1 MPVRVGRAGTS
12 QPDKPDEVKDPAPY
26 AGGVDLLPLV
36 VSSGWASGVNA
47 YLLVLVLGIA
57 DRVAGLSPVPDV
69 LGRTDVLVVAGV
81 LYAVEFVADK
91 IPYVDSSWDAVSTAI
106 RPTVG
111 AVVAVLLAGD
121 VSTLE
126 QALYAVLGGGTALAS
141 HSVKAGLRLAI
152 NTSPEPVTNV
162 GASLGEDVTV
172 LGVVLLAVSYPWI
185 ALAVVVVLLASG
197 TALLV
202 YLLRRIRRGWR
213 RWRNRERG
221 ASRDQVGEEPDTR
234 G

>member
-1 MPVRVGRAGTS
+1 V
-12 QPDKPDEVKDPAPY
+12 E
-26 AGGVDLLPLV
+26 LLPLV

-57 DRVAGLSPVPDV
+57 DRVAGISQVPDV
-69 LGRTDVLVVAGV
+69 LGRTDVLAVAAS

-91 IPYVDSSWDAVSTAI
+91 IPYLDSTWDAISTAI

-111 AVVAVLLAGD
+111 AVVALMLAGD

-126 QALYAVLGGGTALAS
+126 QAVWAVLGGGTALAS

-162 GASLGEDVTV
+162 GASITEDLTV
-172 LGVVLLAVSYPWI
+172 LGVLLLAVSYPWI
-185 ALAVVVVLLASG
+185 AFGVVMVLLVG
-197 TALLV
+197 GLTLLV
-202 YLLRRIRRGWR
+202 VIARRVRRGLRSW
-213 RWRNRERG
+213 RERRTV
-221 ASRDQVGEEPDTR
+221 S
-234 G
+234 

>member
-1 MPVRVGRAGTS
+1 M
-12 QPDKPDEVKDPAPY
+12 
-26 AGGVDLLPLV
+26 DLLPLV

-57 DRVAGLSPVPDV
+57 DRVAGISQVPDV
-69 LGRTDVLVVAGV
+69 LARTDVLAIAAA

-91 IPYVDSSWDAVSTAI
+91 IPYLDSTWDAVSTAI

-111 AVVAVLLAGD
+111 AVVALMLAGD

-126 QALYAVLGGGTALAS
+126 QALWAVLGGGTALAS

-162 GASLGEDVTV
+162 GASITEDLTV
-172 LGVVLLAVSYPWI
+172 LGVLLLAVSYPWI
-185 ALAVVVVLLASG
+185 AFGVVVVLLVG
-197 TALLV
+197 GLTLLV
-202 YLLRRIRRGWR
+202 VVARRVRRGLRSW
-213 RWRNRERG
+213 RERRT
-221 ASRDQVGEEPDTR
+221 AT
-234 G
+234 